1 MDHPRFNNLEYVNK
15 SVEILERFDPS
26 SRLVFFFFEDP
37 RHIQK
42 KKSKQC
48 VEKEKGQVK
57 HSVHASRERQPICY
71 SNVISCCLGYVGRV
85 LQT

>member
-1 MDHPRFNNLEYVNK
+1 MQNK
-15 SVEILERFDPS
+15 SIEILDHLDPS
-26 SRLVFFFFEDP
+26 SRLVFFFFEDT

-42 KKSKQC
+42 KEFKKC
-48 VEKEKGQVK
+48 VEKGKGQAK